1 MLLAAQ
7 RRPTLNIPSAS
18 LAASPGPP
26 SPTMSTNSIISSMS
40 WIVEKS
46 PTDLIPMLKNAYTA
60 LKDKERD
67 LVLAAEIGK
76 SLLENNIQLK
86 SKYETL
92 LQQLHMY
99 QNQPS
104 APPSATPQETDQCS
118 RIPSKSTRDAIIDVL
133 ETKNAELT
141 SRLEASLEEAETLEK
156 GNKKVT
162 KKLEAEIAALKDD
175 LNIAAQKIQELQDM
189 NKEAAERHRRLEAE
203 AAEKKSESP
212 SAESYELIGNM
223 FEKVGKLEIE
233 NTSLQAAKWELEAK
247 LSTTFRDLRLLKDQ
261 FESFQFTQEDYDSLQ
276 EAYHRQFSHIA
287 ELNDS
292 LEEHR
297 SLVQKLRDRGVQ
309 ISSPNQTPT
318 PSQYNGVSEKDP
330 SLHKKS
336 LLSELESEWFKGIS
350 HNSKNMSSPSH
361 ASSISRMLDF
371 AQATEDSLLSFY
383 NDPAEYALS
392 SILSGNGITDPSI
405 LDEAV
410 EFINRLEQND
420 LWSPADSSQ
429 GDSVDLPEFGLYP
442 DCDDLVEDIDDNGL
456 VVILAPKRKAAISGK
471 MRRLLRSFFR
481 TIWKW
486 CRFAMI
492 LTAAV
497 LINLWH
503 GPKSM
508 LIDY

>member
-1 MLLAAQ
+1 MYLAFF
-7 RRPTLNIPSAS
+7 S
-18 LAASPGPP
+18 LPP
-26 SPTMSTNSIISSMS
+26 
-40 WIVEKS
+40 
-46 PTDLIPMLKNAYTA
+46 L
-60 LKDKERD
+60 D

-99 QNQPS
+99 QNQS
-104 APPSATPQETDQCS
+104 SASSAAPPSATHSSEDNDHQCS
-118 RIPSKSTRDAIIDVL
+118 NSNNNRIPSKSTRDAIIDVL

-141 SRLEASLEEAETLEK
+141 SRLEASLEEAESLEK
-156 GNKKVT
+156 SNKKVT

-189 NKEAAERHRRLEAE
+189 NQQAAERQRRLEAE
-203 AAEKKSESP
+203 AAEKSESP

-233 NTSLQAAKWELEAK
+233 NISLQAAKFELEAK

-297 SLVQKLRDRGVQ
+297 NLVQKLRDRGMQ
-309 ISSPNQTPT
+309 IGTPNQTPT
-318 PSQYNGVSEKDP
+318 PSLYDGTKKEDP

-350 HNSKNMSSPSH
+350 HNSQNMSSPSH

-383 NDPAEYALS
+383 NNPAEYALS
-392 SILSGNGITDPSI
+392 TILSGNGITDPSI

-410 EFINRLEQND
+410 EFINRLEQDD
-420 LWSPADSSQ
+420 LWSPADSSLS
-429 GDSVDLPEFGLYP
+429 DFDPVDLPEFGLYP

>member
-1 MLLAAQ
+1 MTNFGNHFV
-7 RRPTLNIPSAS
+7 PVS
-18 LAASPGPP
+18 LP
-26 SPTMSTNSIISSMS
+26 
-40 WIVEKS
+40 
-46 PTDLIPMLKNAYTA
+46 L
-60 LKDKERD
+60 D

-99 QNQPS
+99 QNQSS
-104 APPSATPQETDQCS
+104 ASSAVPPSATHEPPAEEDGQCSS

-156 GNKKVT
+156 SNKKVT

-189 NKEAAERHRRLEAE
+189 NQKAAERQRRMEAE
-203 AAEKKSESP
+203 AAEKSESP

-233 NTSLQAAKWELEAK
+233 NTSLQAAKLELEAK

-261 FESFQFTQEDYDSLQ
+261 FESFQFTQDDYDSLQ

-287 ELNDS
+287 DLNDS

-297 SLVQKLRDRGVQ
+297 NLLQKLRDRGMQ
-309 ISSPNQTPT
+309 IGSPGQTPT
-318 PSQYNGVSEKDP
+318 PSQYDGINEKNP

-336 LLSELESEWFKGIS
+336 LLSELENEWFKGIS
-350 HNSKNMSSPSH
+350 HNSQDMSSTSH

-383 NDPAEYALS
+383 NNPAEYALS
-392 SILSGNGITDPSI
+392 TILSGNGITDPSI

-420 LWSPADSSQ
+420 LWSPADSSPS
-429 GDSVDLPEFGLYP
+429 DFDPVDLPEFGLYP
-442 DCDDLVEDIDDNGL
+442 DCDDLVEDIDDSGL

>member
-1 MLLAAQ
+1 
-7 RRPTLNIPSAS
+7 
-18 LAASPGPP
+18 
-26 SPTMSTNSIISSMS
+26 MSTNSIISSMS

-99 QNQPS
+99 QNQS
-104 APPSATPQETDQCS
+104 SASSAAPPSATHSSEDNHHQCS
-118 RIPSKSTRDAIIDVL
+118 NSNNNRIPSK
-133 ETKNAELT
+133 K
-141 SRLEASLEEAETLEK
+141 ASLEEAESLEK
-156 GNKKVT
+156 SNKKVT

-189 NKEAAERHRRLEAE
+189 NQQAAERQRRLEAE
-203 AAEKKSESP
+203 AAEKSESP

-233 NTSLQAAKWELEAK
+233 NISLQAAKFELEAK

-297 SLVQKLRDRGVQ
+297 NLVQKLRDRGMQ
-309 ISSPNQTPT
+309 IGTPNQTPT
-318 PSQYNGVSEKDP
+318 PSLYDGTKKEDP

-350 HNSKNMSSPSH
+350 HNSQNMSSPSH

-383 NDPAEYALS
+383 NNPAEYALS
-392 SILSGNGITDPSI
+392 TILSGNGITDPSI

-410 EFINRLEQND
+410 EFINRLEQDD
-420 LWSPADSSQ
+420 LWSPADSSLS
-429 GDSVDLPEFGLYP
+429 DFDPVDLPEFGLYP